1 MDFKDFK
8 ECIDNLIEMHRKSDE
23 AYKLKIDILD
33 YHDEYEKA
41 VTILWS
47 QILTDTGQDWLS
59 WYLYEKNG
67 ISGKPRKDMQAWDE
81 NGKEIC
87 KNLKGLHSF
96 LVESNYFRIQSE
108 NENEK
113 IIDANNITE
122 VNNLT
127 DEKMSCIINWDLH
140 QKLKKPTEIKTE
152 FDFKKEPGE
161 KKNKIKKE
169 IIPNKKSKDGEDSN
183 K

>member
-1 MDFKDFK
+1 MD
-8 ECIDNLIEMHRKSDE
+8 RKSDQ
-23 AYKLKIDILD
+23 AYKLKIDLID
-33 YHDEYEKA
+33 YNDEYDKA

-47 QILTDTGQDWLS
+47 QILTDNGQDWLY
-59 WYLYEKNG
+59 WYLYDKNG

-81 NGKEIC
+81 DKKEIC

-96 LVESNYFRIQSE
+96 LVESNYFRIQGK

-113 IIDANNITE
+113 IIDSNNITE

-127 DEKMSCIINWDLH
+127 DDKMSCIINWDLH

-152 FDFKKEPGE
+152 FDFKKEPCK

-169 IIPNKKSKDGEDSN
+169 IITKKKSKKEEGSGEEN
-183 K
+183 N